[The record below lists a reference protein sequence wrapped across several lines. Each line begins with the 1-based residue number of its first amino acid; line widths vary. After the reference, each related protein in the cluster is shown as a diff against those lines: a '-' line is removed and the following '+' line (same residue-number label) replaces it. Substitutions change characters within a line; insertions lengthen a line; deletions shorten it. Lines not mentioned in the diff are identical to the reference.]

1 MRGLQEPSRF
11 HGNDISVVAKVGDKS
26 NWLDFFYIYENK
38 NNLSK
43 IEYNDQVNRI
53 MKKTSDKNLIKLLKL
68 HLNL

>member
-1 MRGLQEPSRF
+1 L
-11 HGNDISVVAKVGDKS
+11 NKS